1 MVVVAEVLADV
12 DPVLVVVDEL
22 EAVLVDA
29 LLDDVVPVA
38 AELVVDGEVVAAEVA
53 ALEVCVF

>member
-1 MVVVAEVLADV
+1 VVVVAEVLADV

-29 LLDDVVPVA
+29 LLDDVVPVT

-53 ALEVCVF
+53 ALEVCVS

>member
-53 ALEVCVF
+53 ALEACVF

>member
-1 MVVVAEVLADV
+1 VVVVAEVLADV

-53 ALEVCVF
+53 ALEACVF